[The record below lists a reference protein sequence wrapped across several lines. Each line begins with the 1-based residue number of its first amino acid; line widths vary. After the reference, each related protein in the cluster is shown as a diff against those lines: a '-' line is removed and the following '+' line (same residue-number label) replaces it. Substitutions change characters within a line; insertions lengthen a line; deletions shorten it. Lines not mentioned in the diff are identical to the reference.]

1 MKLPLDPPKHLQNFR
16 CASLRRG
23 CFAPQ
28 RRPYPGRHYHPRHF
42 RKRSRCPGRAG
53 LPASAFRCTTFSL
66 FEICA
71 SHPSRTH
78 WKIGAARSP
87 NFPVSF
93 GRNRALDTQ
102 LRIQRRAVLAN
113 QTALLSHILSHYLP
127 TCEPHDARRDRAER
141 AYAQCAV
148 SESAQ
153 ARDHVGGCCARRC
166 EETTCSRVEASQAA
180 TLTKPTPDGAT
191 SRPRWAAGAAAGLGR
206 GARSA
211 L

>member
-53 LPASAFRCTTFSL
+53 LPASAFRCTTLSL

-102 LRIQRRAVLAN
+102 LRIKRRAVLAN
-113 QTALLSHILSHYLP
+113 CSKYTFTLP
-127 TCEPHDARRDRAER
+127 PHLRASRCPARSCRTCLRPMRGFRKRP
-141 AYAQCAV
+141 
-148 SESAQ
+148 S
-153 ARDHVGGCCARRC
+153 
-166 EETTCSRVEASQAA
+166 
-180 TLTKPTPDGAT
+180 P
-191 SRPRWAAGAAAGLGR
+191 RPRRRLLCQTLR
-206 GARSA
+206 RNNLQPS
-211 L
+211 